1 MIDNLAEPDSVE
13 GIGAFLE
20 SGGRS
25 GGRDLPAIDGV
36 SDEEVRSILTSV
48 STIAVVGASPNPA
61 RPSNDVLGFLI
72 AKGFETYPVN
82 PGHAGGL
89 IRGRPAYARLADVP
103 AAIDMVDLFRRS
115 SAAGGVVDEA
125 LRLDPLPRVIW
136 MQLGVVD
143 EEAAERARA
152 KGVAVVMNRCPRIE
166 FGRPPQ
172 RAASHGALNSEEPLS
187 RAESELSESRG
198 IPPRRAL

>member
-1 MIDNLAEPDSVE
+1 M
-13 GIGAFLE
+13 
-20 SGGRS
+20 
-25 GGRDLPAIDGV
+25 PAIDGV
-36 SDEEVRSILTSV
+36 SDEEVRSILTGV

-89 IRGRPAYARLADVP
+89 IRGRTTYARLADVP
-103 AAIDMVDLFRRS
+103 AAIDVVDVFRRS

-125 LRLDPLPRVIW
+125 LRLDPLPRVVW

-143 EEAAERARA
+143 EEAAKRARA
-152 KGVAVVMNRCPRIE
+152 KAVTVVMNRCPRIE
-166 FGRPPQ
+166 FGRLF
-172 RAASHGALNSEEPLS
+172 G
-187 RAESELSESRG
+187 G
-198 IPPRRAL
+198 PRVLAR

>member
-1 MIDNLAEPDSVE
+1 M
-13 GIGAFLE
+13 
-20 SGGRS
+20 
-25 GGRDLPAIDGV
+25 PAIDGV
-36 SDEEVRSILTSV
+36 SDDEVRAILTSV

-82 PGHAGGL
+82 PNHAGGL
-89 IRGRPAYARLADVP
+89 IRGRKAYARLADVP
-103 AAIDMVDLFRRS
+103 AAIDMVDVFRRS

-143 EEAAERARA
+143 DEAAMRGRAN
-152 KGVAVVMNRCPRIE
+152 GVTVVMNRCPRIE
-166 FGRPPQ
+166 FR
-172 RAASHGALNSEEPLS
+172 RLFA
-187 RAESELSESRG
+187 
-198 IPPRRAL
+198 PPRAVQDRRA